1 MVFYVNLDIS
11 DSILLKSTDTGL
23 NALYYILLQVD
34 REKNIWHADKIN
46 KNFICHKLNLTN
58 SSLEKIIYSLKTREL
73 IISISR
79 GKYKISDILTQ
90 DY

>member
-1 MVFYVNLDIS
+1 MVFYTSLDVS
-11 DSILLKSTDTGL
+11 DSILLKSTDTGF

-34 REKNIWHADKIN
+34 RENNIWHADKIN
-46 KNFICHKLNLTN
+46 KKHICDKLNLTS

-73 IISISR
+73 IISAAR
-79 GKYKISDILTQ
+79 GKYKISETLTQ